1 MVQTQV
7 LRLARLAD
15 AAGIDGLVCSAE
27 EVAAV
32 RKAMEPEAL
41 LAVQGIRPA
50 GTVSSDDQSR
60 RSHRGTGD
68 CAWGFQAGGGPADY
82 AGGGPGRGCSRDS
95 GRDPKRGGLATRVR
109 LALLALKRL
118 GYPFVLLRPR
128 PAHLYRDRVAS
139 YAVLD
144 SPPEAQDE
152 TPLTP
157 ETGAVGTPCSHHA
170 DPKGG

>member
-1 MVQTQV
+1 MDATELSAVGVGCAGEEDGVVQTQV
-7 LRLARLAD
+7 LRLARLAH

-41 LAVQGIRPA
+41 LVVPGIRPA

-60 RSHRGTGD
+60 VATAATGD

-95 GRDPKRGGLATRVR
+95 GRDPKRGGLATRVGWR
-109 LALLALKRL
+109 SWHVKAGVPVRAI
-118 GYPFVLLRPR
+118 
-128 PAHLYRDRVAS
+128 
-139 YAVLD
+139 
-144 SPPEAQDE
+144 EA
-152 TPLTP
+152 PS
-157 ETGAVGTPCSHHA
+157 GTLIS
-170 DPKGG
+170 